1 MGGQR
6 FNPESRLAATRVD
19 GAIVLTGS
27 VVAEGMP
34 EALLI
39 GGTRFIGR
47 HTVTEFRENGY
58 EVTLFNRGNHE
69 NPFESDPA
77 IDHIEGDRENESAL
91 EAAAE
96 SVDPDVVVDLVAY
109 KPRDVETATRI
120 FEDVD
125 AYVYISS
132 GSAYGAEVIPK
143 REDESPLHECTQ
155 EQAVDDSSSSYGPRK
170 AEGDRTVFRAADRG
184 VSAMA
189 IRPPV
194 VYGPHDYTDRL
205 AYWLDRV
212 NSHDRVLVPGDGTN
226 IWHRVYV
233 KDVASAIRV
242 IAESG
247 SPGEAYNVGD
257 RDIPTL
263 AEMVELIAE
272 VSETDVELV
281 PASERELSVADLSL
295 DDFPLYRDPPH
306 VLSTEK
312 LASLGWD
319 ATPLEASMAETVA
332 AFRERE
338 DPEID
343 PGPDRETEERVLQVL
358 DTL

>member
-1 MGGQR
+1 
-6 FNPESRLAATRVD
+6 
-19 GAIVLTGS
+19 
-27 VVAEGMP
+27 MP
-34 EALLI
+34 HALLI

-47 HTVTEFRENGY
+47 HTVTEFREHGY
-58 EVTLFNRGNHE
+58 DVTLFNRGNHE
-69 NPFESDPA
+69 NPFESDPDIA
-77 IDHIEGDRENESAL
+77 HVEGDRENESAL

-109 KPRDVETATRI
+109 KPRDVETATRV

-125 AYVYISS
+125 AYVYVSS
-132 GSAYGAEVIPK
+132 GAVYRAEVIPK
-143 REDESPLHECTQ
+143 REDESPLYDCTQ
-155 EQAVDDSSSSYGPRK
+155 EQAVDDSASSYGPRK

-184 VSAMA
+184 VAAMA
-189 IRPPV
+189 LRPPV

-205 AYWLDRV
+205 AYWVERV
-212 NSHDRVLVPGDGTN
+212 NTHDRVLLPGDGTN

-247 SPGEAYNVGD
+247 KPGEAYNVGD

-263 AEMVELIAE
+263 AEMVELIAA
-272 VSETDVELV
+272 VSDTGVELV

-295 DDFPLYRDPPH
+295 DDFPLYRNPPH

-312 LASLGWD
+312 LASLDWE
-319 ATPLEASMAETVA
+319 ASPLEESMGETVA
-332 AFRERE
+332 AFHERE
-338 DPEID
+338 DVAIE
-343 PGPDRETEERVLQVL
+343 PGPGRETEERVLQVL